1 MSIVAIAKSKDAEL
15 IALAT
20 EIKEGQSAE
29 IIKMESCLDQAN
41 GGTGMGDSMG
51 GSMGGMLT
59 EAELSTL
66 NDASGKNFDLLWL
79 KGMTDHHDGA
89 IHMSQM
95 IEDAKNS
102 EIKRFGED
110 IVRGQTAQIE
120 QMKAMIAG
128 LS

>member
-59 EAELSTL
+59 EADLSIL